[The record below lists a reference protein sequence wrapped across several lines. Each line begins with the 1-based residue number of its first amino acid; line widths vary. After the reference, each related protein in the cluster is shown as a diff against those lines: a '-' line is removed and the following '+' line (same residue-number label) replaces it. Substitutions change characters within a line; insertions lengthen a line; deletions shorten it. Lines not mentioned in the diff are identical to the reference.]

1 MNACLPSGVLAA
13 AALLAA
19 IGCAACDPASAAHAW
34 GAEPAHSAAATGP
47 MRAKPAER
55 SAPNPSAAA
64 QGGTPESTPAS
75 QAAATAI
82 AAHEPI
88 DQAAARAVLAV
99 VPGLASIAASFV
111 PFTDSEIDAALRRGG
126 RSRQSVQVWSF
137 MPAMFVWNPVP
148 EKAWLVLSGRA
159 GGHALFAVIE
169 SRGGGR
175 FALAGST
182 SFEEP
187 EASVA
192 IGASDQYPKQLSWST
207 CYGCAGEGG
216 TVRLNDDGRV
226 ELSYR

>member
-1 MNACLPSGVLAA
+1 MSACLPSGALALAA
-13 AALLAA
+13 AVSAA
-19 IGCAACDPASAAHAW
+19 IGCAACEPASAAHAW
-34 GAEPAHSAAATGP
+34 GAEPAHSATAAGAVHANSTER
-47 MRAKPAER
+47 RAA
-55 SAPNPSAAA
+55 NPPAAA
-64 QGGTPESTPAS
+64 AATPESTPAS
-75 QAAATAI
+75 RAVATAI
-82 AAHEPI
+82 AAHTPI
-88 DQAAARAVLAV
+88 DQAAARAVFAV

-126 RSRQSVQVWSF
+126 RSRQSVQVWTF

-159 GGHALFAVIE
+159 GGHALFAVFE
-169 SRGGGR
+169 SRGDGR

-216 TVRLNDDGRV
+216 TVRLDDDGRV